1 MNEQV
6 LDELYKKWG
15 RSALNLH
22 IHNLEAGR
30 PVNDPTER
38 KMQQYSLS
46 SSNRDR
52 FLSYL
57 QRATFESEWLTI
69 QDLVQLIHC
78 NRGTVETMIKD
89 VEAHGVL
96 DIKRDEKNVRYIRA
110 SEKLM
115 GYHHNYTKWLF
126 KIMTEKGGMSSAR
139 ATATAILELENTV
152 Q

>member
-1 MNEQV
+1 MNEQ
-6 LDELYKKWG
+6 LLEELYKKWG
-15 RSALNLH
+15 RTALNLH
-22 IHNLEAGR
+22 ILSLEAGR
-30 PVNDPTER
+30 SVDDPTER
-38 KMQQYSLS
+38 KMQQYVLS

-52 FLSYL
+52 FISYL
-57 QRATFESEWLTI
+57 QRATFENEWLTI

-78 NRGTVETMIKD
+78 NRGTIETMIKD
-89 VEAHGVL
+89 VEAYGVL
-96 DIKRDEKNVRYIRA
+96 DIKRDEKNVRYLKA

-115 GYHHNYTKWLF
+115 SYYHNYTKWLF